1 MTDLLNVEFEDETG
15 TVRRLAREELLIYI
29 SVIAGAGNETT
40 TRLIGWIGKVL
51 GDHPDQRRELVEDRS
66 LIPNAVEE
74 VLRYEPI
81 APHVARYVAKDVE
94 LYDQTV
100 PAGRDRKSTRLNS
113 SP

>member
-1 MTDLLNVEFEDETG
+1 M
-15 TVRRLAREELLIYI
+15 
-29 SVIAGAGNETT
+29 
-40 TRLIGWIGKVL
+40 IGWIGKVL
-51 GDHPDQRRELVEDRS
+51 VDHPDQRRELVEDRS

-100 PAGRDRKSTRLNS
+100 PAGSAMLLLLGAAKRDERRHPDPDRFDTHRNIGPHPTFGSDPPHTQGLMQGKKM
-113 SP
+113 

>member
-51 GDHPDQRRELVEDRS
+51 GDHPDQRRELVDDRP
-66 LIPNAVEE
+66 LIPNPVQE

-81 APHVARYVAKDVE
+81 APHVARHVAHDVGHS
-94 LYDQTV
+94 YQTL
-100 PAGRDRKSTRLNS
+100 PAGHATQHRS
-113 SP
+113 